1 MQCAKLRKCKEQLF
15 PFIVYTIVPF
25 IVYTIVLVSNIKS
38 NFRFTISNAISSVL
52 IRSLLPRSED
62 DIDDDDDDEN
72 GLSLVSLDA
81 LSKAASISDDEEES
95 SRSSC

>member
-1 MQCAKLRKCKEQLF
+1 MLF
-15 PFIVYTIVPF
+15 PFNAYTIV
-25 IVYTIVLVSNIKS
+25 VVSNIKS

-52 IRSLLPRSED
+52 IRSLLPRSEE

-72 GLSLVSLDA
+72 DLSLVSLDA
-81 LSKAASISDDEEES
+81 LSKAASISEDEEES